1 MKVINLALLLL
12 FISCKNQAQNY
23 VCTPCDL
30 SCDTLIFESSGKC
43 SQCSMQL
50 IKESEAKRETLVVNE
65 VNISE
70 GSGKFL
76 IEGGKGKKTKAI
88 IVYYY
93 KPKNFDSNSKVLVV
107 IPGAGRNAN
116 TYRDAWVAEADKK
129 GILILSP
136 KYAEEDYAFED
147 YHLCGLIRELNLG
160 KSLEFVENSNM
171 VKIDEDQLTFT
182 LNTKEEEWIFED
194 FDRIFDLAIEA
205 IGSNQKE
212 YDIFGHSAGG
222 QILHRYALFGKSA
235 KVNNILAANS
245 GFYTLPNFEFA
256 LPFGLKN
263 TLLEEQNL
271 QDAFDKKLI
280 ILVGELDNQAETR
293 GTLLRSSTAD
303 KQGLHRLA
311 RAQYFYDQAKSVARS
326 KQFSFNW
333 KIAIIPQVG
342 HDHRKMAVAA
352 SQLLYSE
359 H

>member
-1 MKVINLALLLL
+1 MKIINLALLLL
-12 FISCKNQAQNY
+12 FLSCKNQAQNY

-30 SCDTLIFESSGKC
+30 SCDTLIFETSGKC
-43 SQCSMQL
+43 PHCSMQL
-50 IKESEAKRETLVVNE
+50 IAESELKQEALVVNE
-65 VNISE
+65 VDIIE

-76 IEGGKGKKTKAI
+76 IEGGKGKKDKAI
-88 IVYYY
+88 TVYYY
-93 KPKNFDSNSKVLVV
+93 KPYNFNSNSKVIIV

-116 TYRDAWVAEADKK
+116 SYRDAWIAEADKK
-129 GILILSP
+129 GVLILSP

-147 YHLCGLIRELNLG
+147 YHLCGLIGELNFA
-160 KSLEFVENSNM
+160 KSLEFVANSNM
-171 VKIDEDQLTFT
+171 VKIDESQLTYA
-182 LNTKEEEWIFED
+182 LNFKEEEWIFED

-205 IGSNQKE
+205 TGSNQKE

-245 GFYTLPNFEFA
+245 GFYTLPNFEFE

-293 GTLLRSSTAD
+293 GTLLRSPSAD

-311 RAQYFYDQAKSVARS
+311 RAQYFYNQAKAIARS
-326 KQFSFNW
+326 KQYNFNW
-333 KIAIIPQVG
+333 KIAVIPQVG
-342 HDHRKMAVAA
+342 HDHRKMSVAA
-352 SQLLYSE
+352 SQILYAE